1 MRVEDYIGTRL
12 EELCATHSITKYR
25 LSQQTG
31 ISQSTLGH
39 IIKKERIPTVISLEK
54 ICDAFNISLAQFF
67 LPDTKVEN
75 DLSQEQI
82 ELLGMWNQ
90 LSVGQ
95 RNHVKMCIQNF
106 IEGMV

>member
-67 LPDTKVEN
+67 LPGTKVEN

-82 ELLGMWNQ
+82 ELLGMWSQ

>member
-25 LSQQTG
+25 LSLQTG

-75 DLSQEQI
+75 DLSEEQI
-82 ELLGMWNQ
+82 ELLSMWSR